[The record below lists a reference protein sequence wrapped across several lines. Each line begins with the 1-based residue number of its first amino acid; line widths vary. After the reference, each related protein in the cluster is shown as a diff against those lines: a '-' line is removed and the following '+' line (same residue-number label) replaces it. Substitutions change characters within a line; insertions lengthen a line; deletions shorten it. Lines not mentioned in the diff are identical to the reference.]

1 GWDRSVTIVNAV
13 DTREF
18 HPGVPRAPFRQELG
32 VPDVSPLVG
41 LVGRIGLGKGHE
53 HFVDAAVRLLRGGTN
68 AHFAIVGDPLF
79 DEDAWRADALRRAVK
94 DAGLEDRIRFVG
106 YRRDVPEV
114 MRGLDV
120 LVLASDAE
128 PCGRVLFEAMASGT
142 AVVATSS
149 GGTPEIVRDGLE
161 GVLVPPRDPAALAR
175 AGGASERWGSGG
187 HVGAPSKNRRDDRRR
202 LLEHARAPRAL
213 PGRARGCRRGP
224 ARGDDRRR
232 QRLDRRLAADGRREV
247 SARAPDPEPR
257 QR

>member
-1 GWDRSVTIVNAV
+1 
-13 DTREF
+13 
-18 HPGVPRAPFRQELG
+18 
-32 VPDVSPLVG
+32 
-41 LVGRIGLGKGHE
+41 
-53 HFVDAAVRLLRGGTN
+53 FVEAAVRLLRGDPERGGN
-68 AHFAIVGDPLF
+68 AHFAIIGDPLF

-94 DAGLEDRIRFVG
+94 DAGREDRIRFVG

-175 AGGASERWGSGG
+175 AVGALVADAPRRARLGAAGGAG
-187 HVGAPSKNRRDDRRR
+187 
-202 LLEHARAPRAL
+202 
-213 PGRARGCRRGP
+213 
-224 ARGDDRRR
+224 
-232 QRLDRRLAADGRREV
+232 
-247 SARAPDPEPR
+247 
-257 QR
+257 